1 MGLTAFGDQM
11 SVEVR
16 VERIRK
22 REKSESV
29 PRYQAWGTEEKEQC

>member
-11 SVEVR
+11 SVEVK

-22 REKSESV
+22 RKESESV
-29 PRYQAWGTEEKEQC
+29 PRYLAWGIEEKEQC